1 MASFER
7 LKHCEDK
14 QMLNG
19 VVFFTTSKYSLNFQ
33 AEKCSRSRMP

>member
-7 LKHCEDK
+7 LKNCEDK

-19 VVFFTTSKYSLNFQ
+19 VVFFLQPPNI
-33 AEKCSRSRMP
+33 P